1 VNQEEIQQV
10 QPEKD
15 KEQKKERDIIKK
27 EEKKSSSEKFLDFIS
42 KNRKIIIGLGIAIVL
57 IIVAIGIYTA
67 VSGNIASASSR
78 AMELADQKTMQWS
91 QETDEQK
98 RAEIETS
105 LMAELDSIANKWP
118 KTIAAQRAL
127 IRKAAILSQKKE
139 YAEAEKVAL
148 EAYKR
153 NKKSYVAPIAL
164 ELAAVAAEEA
174 GNIDAAL
181 EHYILITKDYKKD
194 NPAAPH
200 AFFNVGR
207 IKETKGD
214 YKGAVEAYD
223 QLISSFGDSEWAM
236 LGKNRVIYLK
246 AQGLAD

>member
-1 VNQEEIQQV
+1 MNQEEMQQV

-57 IIVAIGIYTA
+57 IIAAIGIYTA

-214 YKGAVEAYD
+214 YKGAVEVYD

-236 LGKNRVIYLK
+236 LAKNRVIYLK

>member
-1 VNQEEIQQV
+1 MNQEEMQQV

-207 IKETKGD
+207 LKETKGD
-214 YKGAVEAYD
+214 YKGAVEVYD

>member
-1 VNQEEIQQV
+1 MNQEEMQQV

-214 YKGAVEAYD
+214 YKGAVEVYD